1 MEDCRPMEE
10 RRRECDF
17 EFQRIWERL
26 STGDHAFDQV
36 RDCSNTLDKRV
47 TILETN
53 MVNLIRSMSALTRAL
68 WGAALAVAGTGVG
81 FIIWYIQSIK

>member
-26 STGDHAFDQV
+26 SSGDHAFDSM
-36 RDCSNTLDKRV
+36 RDSSVILDKRV
-47 TILETN
+47 TVLETN
-53 MVNLIRSMSALTRAL
+53 MVNLIKSMTRLTSAI
-68 WGAALAVAGTGVG
+68 WGAVIAVAGVGVT
-81 FIIWYIQSIK
+81 FIIWYIQNH